1 MPDIKEEYKQIIGY
15 SYYYVSN
22 KGNILSTFTGRLLP
36 IKLNKSKGY
45 LNFTGSKLT
54 SEGKRKKTTIFVHR
68 EVARCFLGTKP
79 KNREVRHL
87 DGNKLNNEIT
97 NLKYG
102 TKKQNQRDRLL
113 HGTHNRGSRCGKAKL
128 NESQVL
134 EIVKLKKES
143 EVSNNYLASMFK
155 VNHRTISNILSK
167 NAPEWKWLVGGLI

>member
-1 MPDIKEEYKQIIGY
+1 
-15 SYYYVSN
+15 
-22 KGNILSTFTGRLLP
+22 
-36 IKLNKSKGY
+36 
-45 LNFTGSKLT
+45 
-54 SEGKRKKTTIFVHR
+54 
-68 EVARCFLGTKP
+68 
-79 KNREVRHL
+79 VRHL

-155 VNHRTISNILSK
+155 VNHRTISSILSK